1 MQTQETL
8 KRRMNSTKDMKS
20 IVKTMKSLAAVSIRQ
35 YERAVESLT
44 EFTQTIELGL
54 QVVLRERQVPGSALI
69 TSGGKTAAVVFGSDQ
84 GMVGQFN
91 DEVALFAVQTMD
103 KFKTRAGE
111 RLFLCIGDRVSV
123 RLEDFGQPVQG
134 VLRVPSAVSGIGWVV
149 QEILFILDAWRRD
162 ESVSHVFLFHH
173 TPVGGSSSKP
183 RSVTLLPVG
192 AQRFEDLGKR
202 KWESRSLPW
211 YSMKRETLFGALVR
225 QFVYVLLYRA
235 HAESLASENA
245 QRLAAMQAAEKNIDE
260 RLDELTVQYHRVR
273 QSAITSELL
282 DITAGFE
289 ALRTGGIA

>member
-35 YERAVESLT
+35 YERAVESLA

-54 QVVLRERQVPGSALI
+54 QVVLRERQVPGSAPI

-260 RLDELTVQYHRVR
+260 RLDELTVQYNRVR